1 MMLDS
6 GYSKQLFRLTRS
18 SSNFGV
24 SDRTLLSIIDGSG
37 GLLIRRRRRSRTP
50 PRLPRLSCGRVLVCV
65 ARMAAG
71 RCSGGVDW
79 RGVGRKDSK
88 ASLE

>member
-1 MMLDS
+1 MLDP
-6 GYSKQLFRLTRS
+6 GIQS
-18 SSNFGV
+18 SSLGLHEAHP
-24 SDRTLLSIIDGSG
+24 TLLSIIDGSG

-79 RGVGRKDSK
+79 RGVGRRDSK